1 MLALLISGQDIR
13 ELSLGLVRD
22 GRLVGDVVVPASP
35 ERYLSAIAATLAGW
49 NVRAEDL
56 DALAVVTGPGSFTSS
71 RVSTTIAN
79 AIAFAMV
86 VETRLEVNDPGPVT
100 TASASKSSARTFQP
114 ASVAAIAERYRSGDA
129 GTTTSPTSRP
139 SRTSPSD
146 SSRMS

>member
-79 AIAFAMV
+79 AIAYG
-86 VETRLEVNDPGPVT
+86 N
-100 TASASKSSARTFQP
+100 
-114 ASVAAIAERYRSGDA
+114 AAVKRPKGWLRSMSI
-129 GTTTSPTSRP
+129 SPN
-139 SRTSPSD
+139 
-146 SSRMS
+146 